1 MTKIAVYPGTFDPI
15 TNGHFDLMKRG
26 LKVFD
31 QIIVAVA
38 ENSQKQTLLSIQQ
51 RVDLVNEVTRDI
63 KAIDVMTLDKLVV
76 DFARD
81 HSATVILRGLRAI
94 SDFEYEVQLASINRS
109 MEPLIES
116 VFMSPAEEYSFLS
129 SSIVKDI
136 ARHNGDTSKYVHPS
150 VSEVLREKY
159 LK

>member
-26 LKVFD
+26 LKIFD
-31 QIIVAVA
+31 RIIVAVA
-38 ENSQKQTLLSIQQ
+38 ENPQKQTLFSLQERI
-51 RVDLVNEVTRDI
+51 DLANEVTKAI

-109 MEPLIES
+109 MEPSIES

-136 ARHNGDTSKYVHPS
+136 ARHNGDTSKYVHS
-150 VSEVLREKY
+150 KVSLLLKEKY
-159 LK
+159 LE